1 VAVRVGVQEIV
12 EFLTDHG
19 ADVNAKDRE
28 GDTPMHDAVR
38 LGRYRIV
45 KTLILHG
52 ANLRVENQAKKSPI
66 DMVQLWYKET
76 KSTTTEARKKNSV
89 AAKMTDLL
97 KDHEREA

>member
-1 VAVRVGVQEIV
+1 MVRSP
-12 EFLTDHG
+12 FLEHEYFESSKYRTS
-19 ADVNAKDRE
+19 